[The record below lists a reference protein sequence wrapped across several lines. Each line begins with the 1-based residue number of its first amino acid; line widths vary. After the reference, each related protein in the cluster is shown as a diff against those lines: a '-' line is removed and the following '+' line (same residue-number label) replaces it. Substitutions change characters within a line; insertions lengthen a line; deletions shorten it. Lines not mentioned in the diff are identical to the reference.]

1 MTDAIAR
8 FVAWSKQHAGAP
20 CPDASVLGDAKDPWG
35 RPYQIT
41 CTDQPGD
48 QIVGLVSAGPDGVVG
63 TGDDVASW
71 RLERSVTDPVRGAR
85 WKEAAPVKVP
95 AKVPAK
101 TPSKVKTTQPTG
113 GVQLDENGLPIS
125 R

>member
-1 MTDAIAR
+1 MTAAIAR

-20 CPDASVLGDAKDPWG
+20 CPDGSVLGDAKDPWG
-35 RPYQIT
+35 RAFQIT

-48 QIVGLVSAGPDGVVG
+48 QIVGLVSAGPDGIVG

-71 RLERSVTDPVRGAR
+71 RLDHAVTEPVRGAR
-85 WKEAAPVKVP
+85 WTEAPVKAP

-101 TPSKVKTTQPTG
+101 TPPKVKTQPTG